1 MQTIE
6 KVSESRMNSY
16 RPTAMPIKEV
26 LEEQWNDESSRMEE
40 EEVEEVIEVADF
52 KPTSQ
57 NRSFGRVGSMIE
69 SEKSSK
75 VV

>member
-1 MQTIE
+1 MLTIE

-26 LEEQWNDESSRMEE
+26 SEEHWNDESSKMEE
-40 EEVEEVIEVADF
+40 EEVEEVMEVADF
-52 KPTSQ
+52 RPTSQ
-57 NRSFGRVGSMIE
+57 NRSFGGPGSMIE